1 MNRIVVE
8 SATKRFGSGALTVF
22 DGLELAIHDRETLCI
37 LGPSGCGKTTLLRC
51 MHGLA
56 HLDGGRIV
64 IDDLEV
70 RAPRRNVAMVF
81 QHFGLMP
88 WKRVSENVA
97 YGVELA
103 GLERQSIDQRVLRYT
118 EMVGLTGFERSY
130 PYQLSGGMQQRAG
143 LARALALE
151 PDVLLMDEPFGS
163 LDAQTREILQDE
175 LLRILQTTGIR
186 GAEEGAQGVGAPGGR
201 GPRTRSG
208 RGAEREATASST
220 VFVTHSIEEA
230 IALGD
235 RVVVLTARPARVR
248 DTIVVDI
255 PRPRTVASVVAHP
268 RFVELRDHCWRL
280 LRERLVA

>member
-22 DGLELAIHDRETLCI
+22 EGLELAVRDKETLCI

-56 HLDGGRIV
+56 RLDAGRIE

-70 RAPRRNVAMVF
+70 RTPRRNVAMVF

-103 GLERQSIDQRVLRYT
+103 GLDRRSIDARVGRYT

-151 PDVLLMDEPFGS
+151 PDILLMDEPFGS

-175 LLRILQTTGIR
+175 LLRIYQQ
-186 GAEEGAQGVGAPGGR
+186 E
-201 GPRTRSG
+201 PRTM
-208 RGAEREATASST
+208 
-220 VFVTHSIEEA
+220 VFITHSIEEA

-235 RVVVLTARPARVR
+235 RIVVLTARPARVR
-248 DTIVVDI
+248 DTILVDI

>member
-22 DGLELAIHDRETLCI
+22 EGLELAVRDKETLCI

-56 HLDGGRIV
+56 RLDAGRIE

-70 RAPRRNVAMVF
+70 RTPRRNVAMVF

-103 GLERQSIDQRVLRYT
+103 GLDRLSIDARVGRYT

-151 PDVLLMDEPFGS
+151 PDILLMDEPFGS

-175 LLRILQTTGIR
+175 LLRIYQQ
-186 GAEEGAQGVGAPGGR
+186 E
-201 GPRTRSG
+201 PRTM
-208 RGAEREATASST
+208 
-220 VFVTHSIEEA
+220 VFITHSIEEA

-235 RVVVLTARPARVR
+235 RIVVLTARPARVR
-248 DTIVVDI
+248 DTILVDI